1 MATDIIKNPVQGDTI
16 IFKKTAKDTDGK
28 LLEFQ
33 MLIEPTASGPPQ
45 HIHPEAEEQFE
56 VLSGK
61 VQAKIGNQKYHFE
74 QGDSFTVPSGT
85 AHAWWNEGNEQ
96 AKVQVRLT
104 PATRMEDF
112 LRTWYALAKD
122 GKMNDNG
129 LPSIWQLATT
139 SKKYLDSVH
148 LVKPPLIVQ
157 KILWNILSPV
167 AQILGY
173 KPDYPY
179 PSEQ

>member
-1 MATDIIKNPVQGDTI
+1 MVTDKIKNPVQGDTI

-28 LLEFQ
+28 LLEFE
-33 MLIEPTASGPPQ
+33 MFIEPTASGPPQ
-45 HIHPEAEEQFE
+45 HIHPKAEEQFE
-56 VLSGK
+56 VLSGE
-61 VQAKIGNQKYHFE
+61 VQAKIGDKTYHFD
-74 QGDSFTVPSGT
+74 QGDSFTVPPKI

-96 AKVQVRLT
+96 AQVNVRLI

-129 LPSIWQLATT
+129 LPSIWQLAIT

-148 LVKPPLIVQ
+148 LARPLFVQ
-157 KILWNILSPV
+157 KILWGSLSPV
-167 AQILGY
+167 AKILGY

-179 PSEQ
+179 PYK